1 MDNLV
6 LFSSYPFEWSF
17 YKLGMDEKAI
27 VKVTVSSKGQ
37 VDKTEEIILNSK

>member
-6 LFSSYPFEWSF
+6 LFLLIEWSF
-17 YKLGMDEKAI
+17 YKLGMDEKAV

>member
-6 LFSSYPFEWSF
+6 LFLLIFEWSF
-17 YKLGMDEKAI
+17 YKLGMDEKAV